1 MEINLPDERLKPLLY
16 HLETTIRDHYRRS
29 PRLRDADVIEALHQV
44 QRSLK
49 EKGSAPRDPLARVL
63 REALSARPEGEY
75 DLNDQAVALRLL
87 VASAKR
93 HRRMDGPRGY
103 LDFVSVYAP
112 LPGQA
117 QE

>member
-16 HLETTIRDHYRRS
+16 RLEATIHDHYRRA
-29 PRLRDADVIEALHQV
+29 PRLRDVDVIEALHEV

-49 EKGSAPRDPLARVL
+49 GGGTPPRDPLARAL
-63 REALSARPEGEY
+63 HEALGSTEGAY
-75 DLNDQAVALRLL
+75 GPNDWAVALRLL

-93 HRRMDGPRGY
+93 HRRVDGPRGY
-103 LDFVSVYAP
+103 LDFISVYAP
-112 LPGQA
+112 LSGQT